1 MSDKTRSANSVP
13 TTYRSQQ
20 IDNKWIKWIEDGI
33 SKKHIKHYDYKG
45 FSNLKVIS
53 SGSFGKVY
61 SAEWKNFR
69 NVLALKTLND
79 NIAEKVVDELKIQR
93 EVHCYDNIIKFY
105 GITTEIR
112 NNSSKKYM
120 LVMEYA
126 DSGTLREYLK
136 KNFRNLTWDDKFKMA
151 HQLACAVLCLHEEN
165 IIHRDLHSK
174 NVLVHQNTIK
184 LADFGLSK
192 KDDDLVRSKSATGMV
207 RYVDPKKFTLEEKYS
222 LSKKSDIYSLGVL
235 LWEISSGRPPFEGK
249 VDFYLIVNIPQGLRE
264 KSIPNTPKDYEKIYT
279 DCWKDKPDHRPD
291 IEEIVTRL
299 ETIIAENDSTK
310 DIQSYKI
317 DTDVQKALKPLS
329 IIEKNNSAKDF
340 QSYDF
345 NSYAQKPLKP
355 LSIIEKN
362 NSTKDFQS
370 HDFNSYVQK
379 PLKPLSIIDN
389 STKDFQSYDFNS
401 YVQKPLKPHSRLET
415 IAKNNSTKDSQS
427 FSFNSE
433 PLRSHSRSE
442 TIITKNNSAKD
453 SQSYDFNSDVQKP
466 LKPLSNFAK
475 DFYSYSS
482 DDDIEQLIK
491 MIINNP

>member
-20 IDNKWIKWIEDGI
+20 IDNKWIKWIED
-33 SKKHIKHYDYKG
+33 
-45 FSNLKVIS
+45 
-53 SGSFGKVY
+53 
-61 SAEWKNFR
+61 
-69 NVLALKTLND
+69 
-79 NIAEKVVDELKIQR
+79 AEKVVDELKIQR

-112 NNSSKKYM
+112 KDSSKKYM

-192 KDDDLVRSKSATGMV
+192 KDDNLVRSKSATGMV
-207 RYVDPKKFTLEEKYS
+207 REK
-222 LSKKSDIYSLGVL
+222 
-235 LWEISSGRPPFEGK
+235 P
-249 VDFYLIVNIPQGLRE
+249 
-264 KSIPNTPKDYEKIYT
+264 IPNTPKDYEKIYT
-279 DCWKDKPDHRPD
+279 DCWKDKPDDRPD

-299 ETIIAENDSTK
+299 ETIIAKNDSTK
-310 DIQSYKI
+310 DIQSY
-317 DTDVQKALKPLS
+317 DSNSYVQKPPKPLS
-329 IIEKNNSAKDF
+329 IIEKN
-340 QSYDF
+340 
-345 NSYAQKPLKP
+345 
-355 LSIIEKN
+355 
-362 NSTKDFQS
+362 
-370 HDFNSYVQK
+370 
-379 PLKPLSIIDN
+379 N

-415 IAKNNSTKDSQS
+415 IIAKNNSTKDSQS
-427 FSFNSE
+427 YGFNSE
-433 PLRSHSRSE
+433 PLRPHSRLE
-442 TIITKNNSAKD
+442 TIIAKNNSTKD
-453 SQSYDFNSDVQKP
+453 SQSNDFNSDVQKP
-466 LKPLSNFAK
+466 LRPLSNFAK

-482 DDDIEQLIK
+482 DDDIEQIIK
-491 MIINNP
+491 MINNNP